1 MLRKIKNS
9 KFLLVHLILLVC
21 VCLFPLYRM
30 VTSALPQ
37 IFSGCFLHD
46 RLFLYCPMCGGT
58 RAVNA
63 LLHLDILS
71 ALRYNAIVAITLP
84 TLLAV
89 DVVLWIRFFQKKEPL
104 IRYVHWVWIVF
115 SVALV
120 LFFLLR
126 NYLMIVHG
134 VDTIGDLVA
143 FWDVLMGR

>member
-1 MLRKIKNS
+1 
-9 KFLLVHLILLVC
+9 
-21 VCLFPLYRM
+21 
-30 VTSALPQ
+30 
-37 IFSGCFLHD
+37 
-46 RLFLYCPMCGGT
+46 MCGGT